1 LGGALQEAT
10 PTSGQRSF
18 VGRGSSHLNQFLLD
32 NNIEMGSND
41 LYVIKKLREADI
53 TLDKID
59 AYLRKVYISIKETNG
74 YGARAVEAADE
85 KAMRGVMESHFD
97 QIEEDMNA

>member
-1 LGGALQEAT
+1 MQEAT
-10 PTSGQRSF
+10 PTSGQRTF

-59 AYLRKVYISIKETNG
+59 AYLRKVYFSIKEANG
-74 YGARAVEAADE
+74 YGVRAVEAADE
-85 KAMRGVMESHFD
+85 KGTKGMIESHFE
-97 QIEEDMNA
+97 QIEEDINA

>member
-1 LGGALQEAT
+1 MQEAT

-18 VGRGSSHLNQFLLD
+18 VGRGSSHLNQFLVE
-32 NNIEMGSND
+32 NTIEMGSND

-53 TLDKID
+53 SLEKID
-59 AYLRKVYISIKETNG
+59 AYLRKVYFSIKDGNG
-74 YGARAVEAADE
+74 YDSRTVEAADE
-85 KAMRGVMESHFD
+85 KNTRGVPESRFD

>member
-1 LGGALQEAT
+1 LQEAT

-18 VGRGSSHLNQFLLD
+18 VGRGSSHLNQFLLE

-41 LYVIKKLREADI
+41 LYVTKKLREADI

-59 AYLRKVYISIKETNG
+59 AYLKKVYFSIKEANG

-85 KAMRGVMESHFD
+85 LFLG
-97 QIEEDMNA
+97 